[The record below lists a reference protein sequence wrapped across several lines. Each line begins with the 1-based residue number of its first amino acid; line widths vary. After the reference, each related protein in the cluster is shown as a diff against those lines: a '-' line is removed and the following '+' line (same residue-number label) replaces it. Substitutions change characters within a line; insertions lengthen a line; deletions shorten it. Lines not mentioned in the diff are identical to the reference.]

1 MAYIKVQHKQSG
13 GARPGAGRKEIA
25 DKKKLYRIY
34 LRESRIKGLVEK
46 YGEEEARKMIEKK
59 ANLIKL

>member
-1 MAYIKVQHKQSG
+1 MYIKVQHKQSG
-13 GARPGAGRKEIA
+13 GARPGAGRKEIS

-59 ANLIKL
+59 ANRIKL

>member
-1 MAYIKVQHKQSG
+1 MYKKVQHKQSG

-34 LRESRIKGLVEK
+34 LRESRINGLIEK
-46 YGEEEARKMIEKK
+46 YGELEARKLIEKK
-59 ANLIKL
+59 ANNIKV

>member
-1 MAYIKVQHKQSG
+1 MYKKVEHKKSG
-13 GARPGAGRKEIA
+13 GARPGAGRKKVA

-46 YGEEEARKMIEKK
+46 YGEDEARKIIEKK
-59 ANLIKL
+59 ANRIQL